1 MEVWSGPITGVGDIS
16 QGKGISLLV
25 EPRLTGQCPL
35 RKDAQLSLRA
45 FVNPSLI
52 PYYARLG
59 PALKV
64 YVKDF
69 EMIEWW
75 KCRLLKGVY
84 DEHEEKDGLL
94 DGSLPIQCPTGML
107 LAVEEPQRCPSAAS
121 GSDNDVTDILV
132 YGELCFPSLH
142 SKRSPSPP
150 LPSPA
155 FPNDNLGASNDNKAS
170 TPERELRIYAVM
182 LCSGLITKAEALI
195 SPPLT
200 PKPGP
205 FAYNDDGNGNDD
217 NNDHGNEKFAEFF
230 PEHRS
235 PCPKRKRMA
244 SIFDAA
250 TEYHKKV
257 RRKGGE
263 AVAQLMSRR
272 LSSVAAAAARQLPNS
287 ANMKIKKE
295 SSNISAFND
304 NNISSKVIAHKP
316 RTLSISRIMKVPK
329 QPSPATPRNPT
340 SNIGAR
346 PRTANVSS
354 RTSTP
359 ATLPPQ
365 QQQQQDT
372 QKSQPQLTSASPTEI
387 IATNKALLTRTIL
400 TCMRLYGF
408 HRNSRTSNP
417 VPATGQ
423 SKRSSQA
430 ETADADSLVVP
441 PTKTAM
447 ILKESQSHS
456 RPSTAI
462 FIPAAASPEIDD
474 DDDFKAM
481 YQATYRAAS
490 FALRRYLKDVLNGS
504 AATGSSVVAGEDGLI
519 KASHEVT
526 AASVPILE
534 REKATD
540 LVDGLLRLFCET

>member
-16 QGKGISLLV
+16 QVKGISLLV
-25 EPRLTGQCPL
+25 EPPLTGQCPL

-64 YVKDF
+64 CIKDF

-75 KCRLLKGVY
+75 ICRLLKGVY
-84 DEHEEKDGLL
+84 DEHEDKDGLL

-107 LAVEEPQRCPSAAS
+107 LAVEEPQRCPSAA
-121 GSDNDVTDILV
+121 TD
-132 YGELCFPSLH
+132 GQH
-142 SKRSPSPP
+142 
-150 LPSPA
+150 
-155 FPNDNLGASNDNKAS
+155 
-170 TPERELRIYAVM
+170 
-182 LCSGLITKAEALI
+182 
-195 SPPLT
+195 
-200 PKPGP
+200 
-205 FAYNDDGNGNDD
+205 
-217 NNDHGNEKFAEFF
+217 
-230 PEHRS
+230 
-235 PCPKRKRMA
+235 
-244 SIFDAA
+244 FDAA

-272 LSSVAAAAARQLPNS
+272 LSTVAAVAAHQLPNS

-295 SSNISAFND
+295 SSDISSYND

-329 QPSPATPRNPT
+329 QPSPATPRNST

-430 ETADADSLVVP
+430 ATADADSLVVP
-441 PTKTAM
+441 PTKPAM
-447 ILKESQSHS
+447 IPKESQSHS

-462 FIPAAASPEIDD
+462 FIPAAVSPEIDD

-481 YQATYRAAS
+481 YHATYRAAS
-490 FALRRYLKDVLNGS
+490 FALRRYLKDVPKGS
-504 AATGSSVVAGEDGLI
+504 TATGNSVVAGEDGLI

-540 LVDGLLRLFCET
+540 LVDGLLRLFCEA